1 MAGLDCAD
9 FSIAL
14 RSEANVQ
21 ARGCVVN
28 NSFTAQPLFY
38 VLSFFSVRFLAMA
51 SLQILPALARLIWL
65 NEIVLLSA
73 ISRHGLAQILPAV
86 ARLIWL
92 NEIVEFYLR
101 AVCTLTRGVVL

>member
-1 MAGLDCAD
+1 MAGLDCDD

-28 NSFTAQPLFY
+28 NSFTVQPLFY
-38 VLSFFSVRFLAMA
+38 VLSFFLVRFLAMA

-65 NEIVLLSA
+65 NEIV
-73 ISRHGLAQILPAV
+73 
-86 ARLIWL
+86 
-92 NEIVEFYLR
+92 EFYLR
-101 AVCTLTRGVVL
+101 VVCTLTRGVVL

>member
-1 MAGLDCAD
+1 MAGLDSID

-51 SLQILPALARLIWL
+51 S
-65 NEIVLLSA
+65 
-73 ISRHGLAQILPAV
+73 AQILSAL

-101 AVCTLTRGVVL
+101 VVCTLTRGVVL

>member
-1 MAGLDCAD
+1 MAGLDYVD

-14 RSEANVQ
+14 HSEANVQ

-51 SLQILPALARLIWL
+51 SLQILSALARLIWL

-73 ISRHGLAQILPAV
+73 ISRHGLAQILSAL